1 MSDKDQTIIG
11 LCQVGSPA
19 LFVKAL
25 KEKIAN
31 TYLPDGTKA
40 IVKTVD
46 FEWQNPNSDAS
57 KLVRDGD
64 FKIRAFEEVSRL
76 RAAGAKVAAVTNCRT
91 LGFKNEL
98 QEEITTPITDFPTAC
113 AHAVS
118 ENPNLKLG
126 YLGSTSA
133 PKAAAIKEAV
143 EKVFK
148 PQWVDLDK
156 SFDPIVEEIQELLHK
171 GKSSD
176 EKEAI
181 DKLAMLCSELVR
193 GGAEKIF
200 PTCGLQALLSEALN
214 AKGYPVIDVVKAF
227 ADYLCFTEWH
237 NLPKPFK
244 IGIVG
249 GLGPA
254 ATVDLYDK
262 ITRFT
267 PAKTDQKHIKVA
279 VEQNPQVP
287 DRTKY
292 LLEGG
297 VDPTLALYQ
306 ACKRLENDDVDAIV
320 IACNTAHAYFETIL
334 PHLSVPLINMQ
345 QVTLEEIIEKY
356 GKNTVV
362 GLMATDGT
370 IQTGIYSNKAKS
382 MNLSMVTPD
391 KEYQALV
398 MEAIYGE
405 LGAKAG
411 YTEGHCKEVLLK
423 AAHHLAKE
431 KGATV
436 LVLGCTELPLILDE
450 TDSLDLGDCS
460 AAVIDPTS
468 SLSRRVVKVAE
479 EIIKIRGRR

>member
-1 MSDKDQTIIG
+1 MS
-11 LCQVGSPA
+11 
-19 LFVKAL
+19 
-25 KEKIAN
+25 
-31 TYLPDGTKA
+31 
-40 IVKTVD
+40 
-46 FEWQNPNSDAS
+46 
-57 KLVRDGD
+57 
-64 FKIRAFEEVSRL
+64 
-76 RAAGAKVAAVTNCRT
+76 RT
-91 LGFKNEL
+91 LRFL
-98 QEEITTPITDFPTAC
+98 TAQ
-113 AHAVS
+113 
-118 ENPNLKLG
+118 N
-126 YLGSTSA
+126 
-133 PKAAAIKEAV
+133 I
-143 EKVFK
+143 
-148 PQWVDLDK
+148 
-156 SFDPIVEEIQELLHK
+156 
-171 GKSSD
+171 
-176 EKEAI
+176 
-181 DKLAMLCSELVR
+181 CS
-193 GGAEKIF
+193 
-200 PTCGLQALLSEALN
+200 
-214 AKGYPVIDVVKAF
+214 
-227 ADYLCFTEWH
+227 
-237 NLPKPFK
+237 
-244 IGIVG
+244 
-249 GLGPA
+249 
-254 ATVDLYDK
+254 
-262 ITRFT
+262 
-267 PAKTDQKHIKVA
+267 
-279 VEQNPQVP
+279 
-287 DRTKY
+287 
-292 LLEGG
+292 EGG

-356 GKNTVV
+356 GKDAVV

-423 AAHHLAKE
+423 AARHLAKE

-450 TDSLDLGDCS
+450 TDNLDLGDCS